1 MCKFRK
7 WKIYIGRDPDNVPAD
22 SIIFFP
28 ALSDIIP
35 CGLAGILTIK
45 KKDVSA
51 ETDAA
56 AGLIRLFEDIKEGD
70 MEKILSRSITPESYL
85 AGRDRLMELEKG
97 VLELKRGIPFQ
108 DIFFHPE
115 KAGRLADL
123 AVEVNAFL
131 LYEEKLI
138 EENARLFSTE
148 EMETISGRLIMMK
161 DICWG
166 LEKDVLGNIERI
178 AELSGS
184 DKIDEIPVEGFRKY
198 MKINS
203 LLNSLDRL
211 EVRGRDSAGI
221 QMSFTLGNNGSP
233 EKILK
238 TLMEKDLYDAF
249 IKRTN
254 GGDLINGSIHFNDGC
269 LLKRSVT
276 LSFTYKTVSVTGE
289 LGRNVRQLRKA
300 IGQDRIFHE
309 FAGEAAGFETS
320 LAHTR
325 WASVGSITEENCH
338 PINNFARSSE
348 DSSSPQAI
356 RSYPHYGGGN
366 WSVSVVLNGD
376 IDNYQAL
383 RDSLE
388 SEEKVLIAPELTSDT
403 KIIPLQIEK
412 YLLKGC
418 DLSEAFRRAVNGFGG
433 SHAIAMES
441 NLEPGKVYL
450 GLKGSG
456 QSIYVGLCEDQY
468 IFSSELYGLVERT
481 PFFLKMEGGNEN
493 GKSGTNGQIFILDQE
508 SSGGVSGVRAL
519 LYDGTPLA
527 ITEENIQKSE
537 ITTRDIDRGSYPHY
551 FLKEITESSISV
563 RKTLRGKYRISEKGS
578 GRKKVT
584 FNFGNDI
591 LPESLRDALTHD
603 KIRRIVLIG
612 QGTAAVAGKAIS
624 DGLTRYLKDTRIKI
638 ESKEA
643 SELSGFSLED
653 NLSDTLVIAITQSG
667 TTTDTNRAVAMASE
681 RGAAIIAIVNRRQ
694 SDITGRADGVFY
706 TSDGRDIEMSVASTK
721 AFYTQIVAGQ
731 ILALCFAQMLN
742 TLPDDLIAKELANLE
757 QAPLMMDMLMGK
769 KEEIG
774 ESARSLARRKKYWAV
789 VGSGPNKTA
798 ADEVR
803 IKLSE
808 LCYKT
813 ISSDIVENKKH
824 IDLSAEPLIIVCA
837 AGNPKIVT
845 EDIIK
850 DVAIF
855 KAHRAAVVVFAD
867 EGEEGFNGIADS
879 VIAVP
884 GAAMPLPVI
893 LNTMAGHI
901 WGYYAAVSI
910 DEEATFVRGFRNR
923 LSQVITEQNKNDY
936 SIYERIA
943 DRKFHRTV
951 RDFSKEFNRRRNSG
965 ALSSMNVQTVSD
977 ITLFLK
983 YAAGKLPLEEFW
995 TDFDYRDGDFSP
1007 LDLPEIFLG
1016 RAIDELSR
1024 PIDAIRHQAKT
1035 VTVGTSRKEEP
1046 LKGVLF
1052 DILGELGFTTRD
1064 LFGKEIPV
1072 IKRLQRA
1079 TSLVRGYTLYDINNL
1094 NAEGKPQDTS
1104 TITISRKGGVSL
1116 QMKSRVETSGTLMG
1130 TKKTIVRTGEIYA
1143 GLGKSDK
1150 TPIVILP
1157 LLKERDDVRNL
1168 LLLHVDFSESLRPDE
1183 RKEVMGDRYYDI
1195 RNLIDE
1201 YNLTWDDSC
1210 LEEIP
1215 MGVLFGEAPEV
1226 IAGEIRELKISK
1238 CKMKNEK

>member
-1 MCKFRK
+1 MFELRK
-7 WKIYIGRDPDNVPAD
+7 WKIYIGRDPDSVP
-22 SIIFFP
+22 SGSVILFP
-28 ALSDIIP
+28 ALSNIIT

-45 KKDVSA
+45 KRRVSA
-51 ETDAA
+51 ETDVAA
-56 AGLIRLFEDIKEGD
+56 RLTRLFDDIKKGT
-70 MEKILSRSITPESYL
+70 MKKLLSRSITPENYL
-85 AGRDRLMELEKG
+85 AGRDRLMEMEKG
-97 VLELKRGIPFQ
+97 ILELKREIPFQ
-108 DIFFHPE
+108 DIFFHPD
-115 KAGRLADL
+115 KAVRLTDL
-123 AVEVNAFL
+123 AVEMNAFL

-138 EENARLFSTE
+138 EENADIFSTE
-148 EMETISGRLIMMK
+148 EMETINGRLIMMK
-161 DICWG
+161 DICWS
-166 LEKDVLGNIERI
+166 LEKDILDNIERT
-178 AELSGS
+178 AGLSGS
-184 DKIDEIPVEGFRKY
+184 SKIDDISVEGFRKY
-198 MKINS
+198 MKINF

-221 QMSFTLGNNGSP
+221 QISLALGGGSSL

-238 TLMEKDLYDAF
+238 TLREKGLYDDF
-249 IKRTN
+249 IRRTN
-254 GGDLINGSIHFNDGC
+254 GGDTINGSIHFNDGC
-269 LLKRSVT
+269 PLKMEET
-276 LSFTYKTVSVTGE
+276 LSFTYKTASVIGE
-289 LGRNVRQLRKA
+289 LGRNVVELRKA
-300 IGQDRIFHE
+300 VGQDRIFHE
-309 FAGEAAGFETS
+309 FAGETATFETS

-338 PINNFARSSE
+338 PINNFAYSSE
-348 DSSSPQAI
+348 DSSSPETI
-356 RSYPHYGGGN
+356 RNYPHYGGGD
-366 WSVSVVLNGD
+366 WSVSVALNGD

-388 SEEKVLIAPELTSDT
+388 SEEKVMIAPELTSDT

-418 DLSEAFRRAVNGFGG
+418 DLSEAFRLAVNGFRG

-481 PFFLKMEGGNEN
+481 PFFLKMEGENEN
-493 GKSGTNGQIFILDQE
+493 VKSVTNGQIFILDQE
-508 SSGGVSGVRAL
+508 SPGGASGVRAL
-519 LYDGTPLA
+519 FYDGTPLA

-537 ITTRDIDRGSYPHY
+537 ITTRDIDRGGYPHY
-551 FLKEITESSISV
+551 FLKEITEASVSV

-578 GRKKVT
+578 GRKKVA
-584 FNFGNDI
+584 FNFGEDI
-591 LPESLRDALTHD
+591 LPERLRDALSHD
-603 KIRRIVLIG
+603 KIERIVLIG
-612 QGTAAVAGKAIS
+612 QGTAAVAGKAVS
-624 DGLTRYLKDTRIKI
+624 DGLTRYLKEARIKI
-638 ESKEA
+638 ESKAA

-653 NLSDTLVIAITQSG
+653 NLSDTLIIAITQSG

-681 RGAAIIAIVNRRQ
+681 RGARVIAIVNRRQ
-694 SDITGRADGVFY
+694 SDITGMADGVFY

-721 AFYTQIVAGQ
+721 AFYSQIVAGH
-731 ILALCFAQMLN
+731 ILALCFAQILN
-742 TLPDDLIAKELANLE
+742 TLSDDLIAKELANLE
-757 QAPLMMDMLMGK
+757 QAPLMMDMLTGK
-769 KEEIG
+769 KEEFG
-774 ESARSLARRKKYWAV
+774 ESARSLAKRKKYWAV

-837 AGNPKIVT
+837 AGNPGIVT

-867 EGEEGFNGIADS
+867 EGEKGFNGIADS

-910 DEEATFVRGFRNR
+910 DEEAAFIRGFRNR
-923 LSQVITEQNKNDY
+923 LTQVITEQDKNDY

-965 ALSSMNVQTVSD
+965 TLSPMNVRTVSD

-983 YAAGKLPLEEFW
+983 YAAGKLPAEEFW
-995 TDFDYRDGDFSP
+995 TDFDYGDGDFSP

-1046 LKGVLF
+1046 LKGVIF
-1052 DILGELGFTTRD
+1052 DILNELGFTARNI
-1064 LFGKEIPV
+1064 FGKEIPA

-1116 QMKSRVETSGTLMG
+1116 RMKSRTEASGTLMG

-1143 GLGKSDK
+1143 GLGKSDR
-1150 TPIVILP
+1150 TPIVIMP
-1157 LLKERDDVRNL
+1157 LLKERDGVRNL
-1168 LLLHVDFSESLRPDE
+1168 LLLHVDFSESLGHDE
-1183 RKEVMGDRYYDI
+1183 RKEVLGDRYYDI
-1195 RNLIDE
+1195 RNLVDE

-1226 IAGEIRELKISK
+1226 IAGEIK
-1238 CKMKNEK
+1238 EKYQ